1 MPVLQT
7 ETRQQ
12 VNLQRSIASE
22 LDWVNSN
29 AKGQQKK
36 GKARLRRYEDLTQQV
51 WHLQPPLFPT
61 LLWLLDCSSPALLA
75 DVVWVFVNVLRS
87 HMVCTSRLTLLNRS
101 FHHDYKGGSVDAFMA
116 VGNNVTECCL
126 YTLACNLNILASIC
140 FIQGSNISVHKL
152 QIKMPR

>member
-51 WHLQPPLFPT
+51 CNLQLPHFPI
-61 LLWLLDCSSPALLA
+61 LLRLSRLLQSCLLA
-75 DVVWVFVNVLRS
+75 S
-87 HMVCTSRLTLLNRS
+87 
-101 FHHDYKGGSVDAFMA
+101 
-116 VGNNVTECCL
+116 
-126 YTLACNLNILASIC
+126 
-140 FIQGSNISVHKL
+140 
-152 QIKMPR
+152 

>member
-1 MPVLQT
+1 MPALQT

-51 WHLQPPLFPT
+51 WHLQPSPISHPPLALR
-61 LLWLLDCSSPALLA
+61 LLQSCLLPS
-75 DVVWVFVNVLRS
+75 
-87 HMVCTSRLTLLNRS
+87 
-101 FHHDYKGGSVDAFMA
+101 
-116 VGNNVTECCL
+116 
-126 YTLACNLNILASIC
+126 
-140 FIQGSNISVHKL
+140 
-152 QIKMPR
+152 

>member
-1 MPVLQT
+1 MPLLQT

-51 WHLQPPLFPT
+51 RHLQPSPLSHPSLSLQ
-61 LLWLLDCSSPALLA
+61 LLRSCLLA
-75 DVVWVFVNVLRS
+75 
-87 HMVCTSRLTLLNRS
+87 
-101 FHHDYKGGSVDAFMA
+101 
-116 VGNNVTECCL
+116 
-126 YTLACNLNILASIC
+126 
-140 FIQGSNISVHKL
+140 
-152 QIKMPR
+152 